1 MRLFLIRHGETDS
14 NVNHLLDTAVPG
26 APLNENGRQQAESL
40 VERLEHVPFTGIYAS
55 TLIRAQQTAAP
66 LAEARNLDVE
76 IIDGIQEIAA
86 GVEEMNADWTRYV
99 GVLETWSPDNLDVG
113 VEGGETA
120 REFLTR
126 YSEAMRKIEAD
137 GHEVAALV
145 SHGAAMR
152 VMGLFLDT
160 SLDMQRAP
168 ALLNTEW
175 IELEGSSDEGWR
187 VRQWG
192 SRSFK

>member
-1 MRLFLIRHGETDS
+1 MRLILIRHGQTDS
-14 NVNHLLDTAVPG
+14 NLNRLLDTAHPG
-26 APLNENGRQQAESL
+26 APLNDTGQQQAAAL
-40 VERLEHVPFTGIYAS
+40 VHQLADERIDALYAS
-55 TLIRAQQTAAP
+55 TLTRAQETAAP
-66 LAEARNLDVE
+66 LAEARGLEVE

-152 VMGLFLDT
+152 VMG
-160 SLDMQRAP
+160 
-168 ALLNTEW
+168 
-175 IELEGSSDEGWR
+175 
-187 VRQWG
+187 
-192 SRSFK
+192 